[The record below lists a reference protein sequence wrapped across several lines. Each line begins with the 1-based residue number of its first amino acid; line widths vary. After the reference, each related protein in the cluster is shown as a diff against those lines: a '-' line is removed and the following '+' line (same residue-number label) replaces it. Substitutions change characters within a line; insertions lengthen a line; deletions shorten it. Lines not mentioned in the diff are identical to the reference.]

1 MGTPLGGDS
10 VSEGPSRRE
19 TVRLLVAAVRSE
31 DLGFQAAAIAFY
43 AFVSMVPLVILALAA
58 ASLVGGAA
66 FADAVS
72 RALAGVLT
80 PETLAIV
87 GTALEGDGGRGGAT
101 LVGLVVLA
109 WSGLRLFRGLHT
121 AVARIYGTSGSTSLV
136 GELRNAVVTLGAIA
150 IAVAILAGVLA
161 VLGSGG
167 GLLTPVATALLLPIA
182 FFPVYYVLPDVPVTP
197 LEAVPGAVLAGLG
210 WTVLGWLFSL
220 YTAYAAGVSVYGAV
234 GVVLLAL
241 TWFYAGALLVLLG
254 AILNAVRA
262 GRADNRQLQQ
272 VAGRDPS

>member
-1 MGTPLGGDS
+1 MGAPLGGMS
-10 VSEGPSRRE
+10 VSERPSPRE
-19 TVRLLVAAVRSE
+19 TVRLLVEAARSD
-31 DLGFQAAAIAFY
+31 DLGFLAAAIAFY
-43 AFVSMVPLVILALAA
+43 AFVSMVPLVILALAT

-66 FADAVS
+66 FAAAVS
-72 RALAGVLT
+72 QALADVLT
-80 PETLAIV
+80 PETLEIV
-87 GTALEGDGGRGGAT
+87 QTALEGDGGRGGAT

-121 AVARIYGTSGSTSLV
+121 AVSIIYGTAGSTSIV
-136 GELRNAVVTLGAIA
+136 GELRNAVVTLGAIGVG
-150 IAVAILAGVLA
+150 IAVLAGVLA
-161 VLGSGG
+161 VLGPG
-167 GLLTPVATALLLPIA
+167 GLLTPIATALLLPIA
-182 FFPVYYVLPDVPVTP
+182 FFPVYYVLPDVSVSP

-254 AILNAVRA
+254 AILNAVLA